1 MRRKVYIL
9 AAVFVISTVGFA
21 CGQMKEAEET
31 SAQITETSRQE
42 TEAADQT
49 SDTAKHTTTA
59 DEQTGKADEPEAKV
73 PGSSATEISK
83 ETYEDNFSVDS
94 AASSAFGKAVK
105 EAVAAEDLEALADLV
120 SFPVYVGFTDGGSGV
135 GSREEFI
142 ALGAERIFTQEM
154 KDSIAGADETDLS
167 PSMAGFVLQS
177 GDGPNIIFGV
187 VNGKLGIV
195 GVNY

>member
-1 MRRKVYIL
+1 MRRRIYIL
-9 AAVFVISTVGFA
+9 AAVFVISTVLFA
-21 CGQMKEAEET
+21 CGQMKETKEMT
-31 SAQITETSRQE
+31 AQTTETSKQE
-42 TEAADQT
+42 TETADEA
-49 SDTAKHTTTA
+49 SDTADHITTA
-59 DEQTGKADEPEAKV
+59 DGQTRKADEPAAETA
-73 PGSSATEISK
+73 GSPAAEISD

-105 EAVAAEDLEALADLV
+105 DAVAAEDLEALADLV
-120 SFPVYVGFTDGGSGV
+120 SFPVYVGFTDGGRGV

-142 ALGAERIFTQEM
+142 SLGAERIFTQEM
-154 KDSIAGADETDLS
+154 KDSIAGADEVNLS

-177 GDGPNIIFGV
+177 GSGPNIIFGV